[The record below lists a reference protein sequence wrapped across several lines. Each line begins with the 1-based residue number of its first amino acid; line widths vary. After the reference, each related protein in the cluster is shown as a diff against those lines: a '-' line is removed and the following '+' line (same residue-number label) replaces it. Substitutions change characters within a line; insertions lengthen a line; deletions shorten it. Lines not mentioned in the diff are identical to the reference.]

1 MSAHCSDLVRAG
13 DQLPPGDGLA
23 AGLVQDGAVGD
34 AGLGPGHTA
43 HRALL
48 GPAHSEILCIN
59 ILKKTLILILNF
71 LVLHT
76 LEKTVKP
83 NFKLPEI

>member
-1 MSAHCSDLVRAG
+1 MAELRVVHRSYLSLNSEFTLLNHCFALSAHFSDLVRAC

-43 HRALL
+43 QRALL

-59 ILKKTLILILNF
+59 ILKKR
-71 LVLHT
+71 
-76 LEKTVKP
+76 
-83 NFKLPEI
+83 

>member
-1 MSAHCSDLVRAG
+1 MSPHFSDLVRAG

-59 ILKKTLILILNF
+59 LYSEKTLILILNF
-71 LVLHT
+71 LEENCET
-76 LEKTVKP
+76 
-83 NFKLPEI
+83 